1 MTVDT
6 PQVSVI
12 IPSYNAEQYVGQAI
26 DSALASRGVAVEVI
40 VIDDQ
45 STDNTWSVLE
55 GYGDRIRKVRQEK
68 GGPYKAR
75 NLGAKLARGQW
86 LAFLDADD
94 DWMPDKLARQLALGH
109 DGNDLVFTDR
119 LNFGDISAVK
129 ERQSDCVPLYDGD
142 VFEHLLQRNFITLS
156 SVIMRKEA
164 FERLGGFSVTDFGV
178 QDWDLWLRY
187 AASGGRVGLVR
198 EPLTR
203 YRIHA
208 EQMSL
213 DLDARARDRMAVV
226 QRALAT
232 PRGQH
237 VPFQVRRQAL
247 SSVWEVGAWQAAP
260 QYRGKA
266 LGWFFQAARLWPWN
280 LRLYKGMAKCVLN
293 RV

>member
-1 MTVDT
+1 MMDDT

-12 IPSYNAEQYVGQAI
+12 IPSYNAEHYVGQAI
-26 DSALASRGVAVEVI
+26 ESALASRDVTVEVI

-55 GYGDRIRKVRQEK
+55 GFGDRIRIVRQEK

-75 NLGAKLARGQW
+75 NLGAKLARGAW

-94 DWMPDKLARQLALGH
+94 DWMPDKLAKQMALAA

-119 LNFGDISAVK
+119 LNFGDISGVK
-129 ERQSDCVPLYDGD
+129 ERQSDCVSLYDGD
-142 VFEHLLQRNFITLS
+142 VFEHLLQGNFITLS
-156 SVIMRKEA
+156 SVLMRKEA

-178 QDWDLWLRY
+178 QDWDLWLRF
-187 AASGGRVGLVR
+187 AGQGGRVGLAR

-203 YRIHA
+203 YRIHS

-213 DLDARARDRMAVV
+213 DFDARARDRLAVV
-226 QRALAT
+226 RRALAT
-232 PRGQH
+232 PRGQQ
-237 VPFQVRRQAL
+237 VSFQVRRQAL
-247 SSVWEVGAWQAAP
+247 SNVWEIGAWQAAP

-266 LGWFFQAARLWPWN
+266 FGWFLQAARQWPWN